1 MAHMKKYTRAAVNN
15 IIGHNERTHP
25 FGQKENIDP
34 ERSYLNQV
42 YRPKEAEGYTPKE
55 YYDKRMSEI
64 KCLNRQNV
72 NTLCSWVITKPEGVD
87 NADKFFKA
95 AFKFMG
101 KRYGFKN
108 VVAGYVHFDET
119 SPHMHFY
126 FIPVKDERV
135 CAKEV
140 VNRYDLQ
147 TFHKDLDDYMERE
160 FGFNVGVVNG
170 ALKDRKNEDLETF
183 KREEDKRTAAAL
195 RAEIEGLEQTKR
207 LLETDL
213 QVKYNKIRKAQQ
225 RLEDQKAMMRKNK
238 ALSEQLE
245 TKLDNLNYSIH
256 EKDFNHAKE
265 YMERLTF
272 QDGSTVYEGYQ
283 KHLKELEKELEISY
297 ESKDEPSWDD
307 DEWEL

>member
-1 MAHMKKYTRAAVNN
+1 MAHMKKYTRAAINN
-15 IIGHNERTHP
+15 IIDHNERTHP

-34 ERSYLNQV
+34 ERSYLNKV

-55 YYDKRMSEI
+55 YYDKRMSEV

-72 NTLCSWVITKPEGVD
+72 NTLCSWVLTKPEGVD
-87 NADKFFKA
+87 NADKFFQA
-95 AFKFMG
+95 AFKFMA
-101 KRYGFKN
+101 KRYGYKN
-108 VVAGYVHFDET
+108 VIAGYVHYDES
-119 SPHMHFY
+119 SPHMHFD

-170 ALKDRKNEDLETF
+170 ALKDRKNEDLDVF
-183 KREEDKRTAAAL
+183 KHESEKRAAAAL
-195 RAEIEGLEQTKR
+195 RAEIEGLEQKQR
-207 LLETDL
+207 LFENNL
-213 QVKYNKIRKAQQ
+213 QLKYSKIRKAQQ
-225 RLEDQKAMMRKNK
+225 RLDDQKAMMIKNK
-238 ALSEQLE
+238 SLSDQLE

-256 EKDFNHAKE
+256 KKDFNYAKE
-265 YMERLTF
+265 YMEKLTF
-272 QDGSTVYEGYQ
+272 QDGTTVYDGYQ
-283 KHLKELEKELEISY
+283 KYVKTLEEELKKTY
-297 ESKDEPSWDD
+297 ESKDDISWEE